1 VECQLKLLVIESKGA
16 FKMKTVF
23 LTIDIEEWYHLD
35 YLKKYGLNNNSVETV
50 PKIFDFLD
58 MLDKLNI
65 KATFFVLAELACKY
79 ADIIRDIRDRGHEIG
94 CHGLDH
100 ELLYNKSDQ
109 EFENEVIEAKAII
122 NRILDEDMV
131 KGYRAS
137 CFSMDRKKLDILK
150 KCGYTFDSSYIKFA
164 QHPLYGHLDLGGYK
178 KVDDLIY
185 ENDGFYEFE
194 IPTIEI
200 GNIYLPIS
208 GGGYL
213 RLFPYLLTKLL
224 LNKYSA
230 EHENFL
236 LYIHPFELTNIKLP
250 LSKEISFKDKF
261 RASVGRKRNLEKI
274 EKLLTKL
281 IKDGVEFKTM
291 GQVIDSFYFERGI
304 NE

>member
-1 VECQLKLLVIESKGA
+1 
-16 FKMKTVF
+16 MKTVF

-35 YLKKYGLNNNSVETV
+35 YLKKYNLYKDSIETV

-65 KATFFVLAELACKY
+65 KATFFVLAELAYKY

-109 EFENEVIEAKAII
+109 EFENEVIKAKAII
-122 NRILDEDMV
+122 NEVLGKDAV

-137 CFSMDRKKLDILK
+137 CFSMDRNKLDILK
-150 KCGYTFDSSYIKFA
+150 KCGYKYDSSYIKFA
-164 QHPLYGHLDLGGYK
+164 QHPLYGDLDLSGYT

-194 IPTIEI
+194 IPSIEI
-200 GNIYLPIS
+200 GNFHLPIS

-213 RLFPYLLTKLL
+213 RLFPYRLIKLL
-224 LNKYSA
+224 LKRYST
-230 EHENFL
+230 EHDNFL
-236 LYIHPFELTNIKLP
+236 LYIHPFELTNTKLP
-250 LSKEISFKDKF
+250 LSKKLSLTDRF
-261 RASVGRKRNLEKI
+261 RASVGRKRNLKKI

-281 IKDGVEFKTM
+281 IEDGVEFKTM
-291 GQVIDSFYFERGI
+291 GQAINSFNSERDK
-304 NE
+304 